1 MEGGIPLNQK
11 VNAFAMKYLD
21 LYRNPKTT
29 NIQVEETFA
38 DECFALGFE
47 IDSGNSSAKN
57 ILKHLTMFRSSIE

>member
-11 VNAFAMKYLD
+11 INAFAMKYLD

-47 IDSGNSSAKN
+47 MDSGN
-57 ILKHLTMFRSSIE
+57 